1 MNNIIE
7 KRRRTRDRVR
17 RHRFVHQNTIVP
29 QNHPLNDDS
38 DSDIN
43 SETECV
49 SDQENSNRS
58 EEDVSEGGIS
68 EQLLEHSQSEID
80 EENGDSGDGSQIDH
94 EESVSSAS
102 VIDENSDIGSSI
114 NEATDDS
121 LNERNEAEE
130 IRKWAIKEHLS
141 HSQLDGL
148 LVILRRRLLP
158 ELPKTA
164 KTFLR
169 TSAVAYDIQDMEDY
183 DGNMGQFVY
192 FGIAERLRACVNEE
206 VHIVVHEPDIYEP
219 VPVAIYAGSTKPK
232 RVDEFLDEFI
242 EEMNQLSANGIDIN
256 GRLFQVKIQSF
267 ICDTPA
273 RSFLKCVKGHTGYY
287 ACERCTVRGC
297 RPGRSTVFPDADC
310 PERSA
315 EDFNRQRQREHH
327 NSVSPLL
334 RLRPAVN
341 LVLLFILDFLHL
353 ACHGVMKKLLK
364 DFWLLGNLH
373 LRLGRRSRIELSRR
387 MEYLK
392 ILVTSEFQRK
402 PRSVAFIAKW
412 KATEFRFFLLYCG
425 VVVLKGILNNRLYK
439 HFLLFHAACRILC
452 CEDLA
457 LRYNRFAKKYLRSFF
472 LVMRQYYG
480 PDSQIMNLH
489 NLIHMADDAKNMKCS
504 LTKITTFPFENALGH
519 IKKLVHSP
527 NRPLAQ
533 ICRRL
538 NEKFSI
544 KNHKATL
551 PQYVEILKENS
562 DIPNCRMN
570 HKAISKL
577 KFKGKYILS
586 VKAPDNVV
594 LLKNG
599 TILEINLMSYP
610 DDNLEDVTI
619 IGKKW
624 KIKESLYMYPCDSR
638 VLEEWVLE
646 DRSSATT
653 ITCPI
658 DQIKRKMIILRLP
671 GREKT
676 YGISLLH

>member
-206 VHIVVHEPDIYEP
+206 VHCNESVFTDYT
-219 VPVAIYAGSTKPK
+219 AW
-232 RVDEFLDEFI
+232 
-242 EEMNQLSANGIDIN
+242 
-256 GRLFQVKIQSF
+256 SF
-267 ICDTPA
+267 
-273 RSFLKCVKGHTGYY
+273 V
-287 ACERCTVRGC
+287 
-297 RPGRSTVFPDADC
+297 
-310 PERSA
+310 
-315 EDFNRQRQREHH
+315 
-327 NSVSPLL
+327 
-334 RLRPAVN
+334 
-341 LVLLFILDFLHL
+341 
-353 ACHGVMKKLLK
+353 
-364 DFWLLGNLH
+364 
-373 LRLGRRSRIELSRR
+373 
-387 MEYLK
+387 
-392 ILVTSEFQRK
+392 
-402 PRSVAFIAKW
+402 
-412 KATEFRFFLLYCG
+412 
-425 VVVLKGILNNRLYK
+425 
-439 HFLLFHAACRILC
+439 
-452 CEDLA
+452 
-457 LRYNRFAKKYLRSFF
+457 
-472 LVMRQYYG
+472 
-480 PDSQIMNLH
+480 
-489 NLIHMADDAKNMKCS
+489 
-504 LTKITTFPFENALGH
+504 
-519 IKKLVHSP
+519 
-527 NRPLAQ
+527 
-533 ICRRL
+533 
-538 NEKFSI
+538 
-544 KNHKATL
+544 
-551 PQYVEILKENS
+551 
-562 DIPNCRMN
+562 
-570 HKAISKL
+570 
-577 KFKGKYILS
+577 
-586 VKAPDNVV
+586 
-594 LLKNG
+594 
-599 TILEINLMSYP
+599 
-610 DDNLEDVTI
+610 
-619 IGKKW
+619 
-624 KIKESLYMYPCDSR
+624 
-638 VLEEWVLE
+638 
-646 DRSSATT
+646 
-653 ITCPI
+653 
-658 DQIKRKMIILRLP
+658 DQIFGFVL
-671 GREKT
+671 
-676 YGISLLH
+676 

>member
-334 RLRPAVN
+334 RLRPA
-341 LVLLFILDFLHL
+341 
-353 ACHGVMKKLLK
+353 
-364 DFWLLGNLH
+364 
-373 LRLGRRSRIELSRR
+373 
-387 MEYLK
+387 
-392 ILVTSEFQRK
+392 
-402 PRSVAFIAKW
+402 
-412 KATEFRFFLLYCG
+412 
-425 VVVLKGILNNRLYK
+425 
-439 HFLLFHAACRILC
+439 
-452 CEDLA
+452 
-457 LRYNRFAKKYLRSFF
+457 
-472 LVMRQYYG
+472 LVM
-480 PDSQIMNLH
+480 
-489 NLIHMADDAKNMKCS
+489 
-504 LTKITTFPFENALGH
+504 
-519 IKKLVHSP
+519 V
-527 NRPLAQ
+527 
-533 ICRRL
+533 
-538 NEKFSI
+538 
-544 KNHKATL
+544 
-551 PQYVEILKENS
+551 
-562 DIPNCRMN
+562 
-570 HKAISKL
+570 
-577 KFKGKYILS
+577 
-586 VKAPDNVV
+586 
-594 LLKNG
+594 
-599 TILEINLMSYP
+599 
-610 DDNLEDVTI
+610 
-619 IGKKW
+619 
-624 KIKESLYMYPCDSR
+624 
-638 VLEEWVLE
+638 
-646 DRSSATT
+646 
-653 ITCPI
+653 
-658 DQIKRKMIILRLP
+658 
-671 GREKT
+671 
-676 YGISLLH
+676 

>member
-353 ACHGVMKKLLK
+353 AWHGVMKKLLK

-392 ILVTSEFQRK
+392 ILGE
-402 PRSVAFIAKW
+402 
-412 KATEFRFFLLYCG
+412 C
-425 VVVLKGILNNRLYK
+425 
-439 HFLLFHAACRILC
+439 
-452 CEDLA
+452 
-457 LRYNRFAKKYLRSFF
+457 
-472 LVMRQYYG
+472 
-480 PDSQIMNLH
+480 
-489 NLIHMADDAKNMKCS
+489 
-504 LTKITTFPFENALGH
+504 
-519 IKKLVHSP
+519 
-527 NRPLAQ
+527 
-533 ICRRL
+533 
-538 NEKFSI
+538 
-544 KNHKATL
+544 HK
-551 PQYVEILKENS
+551 V
-562 DIPNCRMN
+562 
-570 HKAISKL
+570 
-577 KFKGKYILS
+577 
-586 VKAPDNVV
+586 
-594 LLKNG
+594 
-599 TILEINLMSYP
+599 
-610 DDNLEDVTI
+610 
-619 IGKKW
+619 
-624 KIKESLYMYPCDSR
+624 
-638 VLEEWVLE
+638 
-646 DRSSATT
+646 
-653 ITCPI
+653 
-658 DQIKRKMIILRLP
+658 
-671 GREKT
+671 
-676 YGISLLH
+676 